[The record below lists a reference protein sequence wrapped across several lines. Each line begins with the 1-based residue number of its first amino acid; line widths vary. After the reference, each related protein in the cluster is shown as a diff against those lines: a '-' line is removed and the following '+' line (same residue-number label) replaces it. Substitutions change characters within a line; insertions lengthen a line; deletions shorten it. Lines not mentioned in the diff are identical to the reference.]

1 MNLHQKN
8 AYYAQVEALN
18 LTKKDNETVRH
29 FALKVQLVEKAGV
42 MRMHLLSTLNA
53 MKSLQKD
60 FQKPL
65 KTLQTKDKVKTHLHC
80 LRTFNSFSYFGKTC

>member
-1 MNLHQKN
+1 
-8 AYYAQVEALN
+8 
-18 LTKKDNETVRH
+18 
-29 FALKVQLVEKAGV
+29 

-65 KTLQTKDKVKTHLHC
+65 KTLQTKDK
-80 LRTFNSFSYFGKTC
+80 